1 VRRHVGGAPLIS
13 AAAAILALG
22 FAAYA
27 GARVSLLQM
36 MAVGT
41 ALAVVVD
48 ATLIRAVLMP
58 ALMRL
63 AGAAN
68 WWAPPP
74 LRALHARFG
83 IREEVPAAR

>member
-1 VRRHVGGAPLIS
+1 
-13 AAAAILALG
+13 
-22 FAAYA
+22 
-27 GARVSLLQM
+27 M

-74 LRALHARFG
+74 LRALHTRFG